1 MTSFQKIDSA
11 LGQYYQEFGAY
22 DYFDNDGFG
31 KFWRFCKD
39 EEFDPTEVDQEL
51 ATDNESDCG
60 YLDFDTDFPF
70 RNEPNESEKRTQMFR
85 ILQHCHRHGAPP
97 PLPSNK
103 PKKVKYDPRRAMRF
117 NIDFTGS
124 SSTKRNVKKPP
135 DTTAQPQEFETKQ
148 NNEPNKPYDDDML
161 NDDLHKLCTGIGLY
175 YRSMKRND
183 YYNAQGI
190 GKFTEWFEAAEMDVD
205 DMKEELINGD
215 MEGCLYLDFDRDVN
229 SQINYFPLPGDT
241 YVDEKAKLHKQFEI
255 MARIY
260 EDGHPPI
267 LSKGFDITFDVE
279 EEDKE
284 KAIQLYKAQCPRLIE
299 CFENEQDLMYLLAVS
314 YQNNLPF
321 ALWMVDCYMRD
332 RLNVYLK
339 HRKQLTVN
347 EWTESVYS
355 NGISQYMKRL
365 KAKYT
370 VTKEHDIVTCI
381 QHGIKAYINRILP
394 QFKFDAFCTIKDNI
408 FDIAH
413 YIEAASQFIFKLLR
427 EDRQLMQVY
436 APFQWD
442 FCIAVAD
449 VTDKKGNVLI
459 PFGVSPHDVMD
470 HAVMKSDEK
479 DILGDIEKKLQ
490 SNGCPYYIHEV
501 TTMNKHHTKNNLLIR
516 PFWTCYDK
524 FRDIYGLKEYGKN
537 KYNAFPRMRRFCTLI
552 DRRKC
557 VITTDEKKCEANKGL
572 QCNAH
577 EERDRNED
585 GRKKDDIYIWIP
597 PGNCDV
603 LPADKNG
610 YVAEVFL
617 DNLNTCVIP
626 RMGYSEDPLKPTK
639 CRLLT
644 STITSKNHCNER
656 LLTFSFHIESTE
668 EIRCYLWWKG
678 CCLRF
683 MPRDIV
689 EVLPLMFD
697 KTYGNNAKFVTDD
710 NIKDLVQQI
719 RYKDHCFEQWY
730 KKVTD

>member
-1 MTSFQKIDSA
+1 MTSFQKIDTA
-11 LGQYYQEFGAY
+11 LGQYYREFGAV

-31 KFWRFCKD
+31 KFWRYCND
-39 EEFDPTEVDQEL
+39 EGFDHNEIDEEL

-60 YLDFDTDFPF
+60 YLDFDPDFPF
-70 RNEPNESEKRTQMFR
+70 RNALNQSGKRTQMFR
-85 ILQHCHRHGAPP
+85 ILQHCHRHGSPP

-103 PKKVKYDPRRAMRF
+103 PNIDLRRAKRF

-124 SSTKRNVKKPP
+124 SSPSKRSVKKP
-135 DTTAQPQEFETKQ
+135 DTTKPQQESKLQ
-148 NNEPNKPYDDDML
+148 DNEANERYFDRMVNDDDL
-161 NDDLHKLCTGIGLY
+161 YKLCTGIGLY

-183 YYNAQGI
+183 YYDAHGI
-190 GKFTEWFEAAEMDVD
+190 GKFTAWFEAEAMNVD
-205 DMKEELINGD
+205 DMKEELIDGD
-215 MEGCLYLDFDRDVN
+215 EN
-229 SQINYFPLPGDT
+229 SQMNHFPLPHDI
-241 YVDEKAKLHKQFEI
+241 VDKKAKLHKQFEI

-260 EDGHPPI
+260 KDGHPAI

-279 EEDKE
+279 QEDKE
-284 KAIQLYKAQCPRLIE
+284 KAIELYKAQCPRLIAY
-299 CFENEQDLMYLLAVS
+299 FENEGDLMYLLAVS
-314 YQNNLPF
+314 YWNNLPF

-332 RLNVYLK
+332 RLKVYLK

-413 YIEAASQFIFKLLR
+413 YIEAASQFILKVIR
-427 EDRQLMQVY
+427 EDGHTH

-442 FCIAVAD
+442 FCIAVRD
-449 VTDKKGNVLI
+449 VTDKGGNILI
-459 PFGVSPHDVMD
+459 PFGALPQDVMD
-470 HAVMKSDEK
+470 YDAMESDE
-479 DILGDIEKKLQ
+479 GDIIGDIAKKLQ
-490 SNGCPYYIHEV
+490 RNGCHYYIHEV
-501 TTMNKHHTKNNLLIR
+501 STMTKHHTKNNLLIR
-516 PFWTCYDK
+516 PFWESYDK
-524 FRDIYGLKEYGKN
+524 FRDRHGLKEYGKN
-537 KYNAFPRMRRFCTLI
+537 VYNAFPRMRRFCTLI

-557 VITTDEKKCEANKGL
+557 VTTTDEKKCAANKGL

-577 EERDRNED
+577 EERDRNAD
-585 GRKKDDIYIWIP
+585 GHKKDDIYIWIP

-683 MPRDIV
+683 MPRDILH
-689 EVLPLMFD
+689 VLPLMFD